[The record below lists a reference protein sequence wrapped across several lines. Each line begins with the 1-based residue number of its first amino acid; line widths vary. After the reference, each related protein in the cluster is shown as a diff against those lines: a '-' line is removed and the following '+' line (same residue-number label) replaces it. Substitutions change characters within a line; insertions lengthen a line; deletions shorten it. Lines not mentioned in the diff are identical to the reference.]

1 MSDTAYS
8 GVGAQLRERR
18 LRSGG
23 DLPHISRVLRIRLA
37 YLKAIEDGAFD
48 QLPGTTYANG
58 FVRSYANHLGFDG
71 EAAVAM
77 FRAEA
82 AASPEDARL
91 VFPAPMTEPKV
102 PTGRILLVSVVL
114 AAAIYGAW
122 YHFNR
127 ATPLDDLVP
136 PVADSLQTEGDQSAS
151 PGADVNADAPAEAP
165 ASGGETAAAP
175 APGPADGQSAAGSS
189 PSPNPGPTPA
199 APAASGPDS
208 SATPASPA
216 AEATPPALPGDTE
229 GSVYGDKSG
238 SARISLKALAE
249 TWVQI
254 REASGTPIFTRTLK
268 TGDVYN
274 VPSRDDLI
282 LFTGNAGGVEITVDG
297 KKAGVVGQSGQVRR
311 DVPLVAKK
319 LLEDA
324 PR

>member
-1 MSDTAYS
+1 MSDTGYS

-37 YLKAIEDGAFD
+37 YLKAIEEGAFD

-122 YHFNR
+122 YQFNR
-127 ATPLDDLVP
+127 AGTPPDDLVP
-136 PVADSLQTEGDQSAS
+136 PVADSLQTGGDQAAN
-151 PGADVNADAPAEAP
+151 PGAESSAPAEAP
-165 ASGGETAAAP
+165 ASGTETPSAPASGQADQQSAASP
-175 APGPADGQSAAGSS
+175 APG
-189 PSPNPGPTPA
+189 
-199 APAASGPDS
+199 APAASDPGS
-208 SATPASPA
+208 STAPA
-216 AEATPPALPGDTE
+216 ASAPAVEATPPALPGDTP
-229 GSVYGDKSG
+229 GNVYGDKSG

-268 TGDVYN
+268 TGDIYN
-274 VPSRDDLI
+274 VPPRDDLI
-282 LFTGNAGGVEITVDG
+282 LFTGNAGGVEIAVDG

-311 DVPLVAKK
+311 DVPLIASK